1 MKITENFEYPLMPE
15 WSTAEIIIAS
25 EFYEA
30 VEKVYTSGIARDEF
44 LAKYERFLKM
54 EPAIMAQKQ
63 LDRDFKQASG
73 LSLYQAVKYVKESN
87 KKYIKYS

>member
-15 WSTAEIIIAS
+15 WSTEEIITAS

-30 VEKVYTSGIARDEF
+30 VEKVYTSGIAQTEF
-44 LAKYERFLKM
+44 LEKYERFLKM

-63 LDRDFKQASG
+63 LDREFKQASG
-73 LSLYQAVKYVKESN
+73 LSLYQTVKYVKESQ